1 MTKEEKAAYN
11 KKYREANRDRLR
23 ESLQAW
29 KEKNRVHVRKY
40 ARAHRKENPEIY
52 KASRKRQY
60 EALTPERKAEEYQKT
75 LARLR
80 KTYGFTGSMFE
91 DRLKEQRG
99 KCAVCKVKKAVAAD
113 HNHKTKKAR
122 GILCKP
128 CNHALG
134 LFFESPEVLRN
145 AALYLERWA

>member
-11 KKYREANRDRLR
+11 KKYREANRDKLR
-23 ESLQAW
+23 ESMRAW
-29 KEKNRVHVRKY
+29 KKKNKAHVLSYTRQ
-40 ARAHRKENPEIY
+40 HRKRNPEY
-52 KASRKRQY
+52 YRQQSKRQY
-60 EALTPERKAEEYQKT
+60 AALTPERKAEEYQKT

-99 KCAVCKVKKAVAAD
+99 KCAICKVKKAVAAD

-134 LFFESPEVLRN
+134 LFFESVDAIRN